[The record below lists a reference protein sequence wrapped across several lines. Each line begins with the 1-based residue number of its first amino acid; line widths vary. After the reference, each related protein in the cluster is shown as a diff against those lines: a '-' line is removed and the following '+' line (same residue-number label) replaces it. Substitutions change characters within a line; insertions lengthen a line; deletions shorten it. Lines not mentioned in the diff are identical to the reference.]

1 MCPLRLI
8 CVTSIGGVTAAAT
21 CGAIDPNAAAAAA
34 PHLTAD
40 TDFRSLDRG
49 GEALPPLSP
58 LLYSFD
64 NEIHTEE
71 EKKTKK
77 NGKTR
82 RSERA
87 SDRHRNLSF
96 CRGSPSSSFL
106 QIGVADAIF

>member
-8 CVTSIGGVTAAAT
+8 CVTSIGVTAAA
-21 CGAIDPNAAAAAA
+21 CGAIDPNAAAEP

-71 EKKTKK
+71 KKTKK

-87 SDRHRNLSF
+87 SERQA
-96 CRGSPSSSFL
+96 P
-106 QIGVADAIF
+106 

>member
-8 CVTSIGGVTAAAT
+8 CVTSIGAT
-21 CGAIDPNAAAAAA
+21 EACGAIDPNAAAA

-40 TDFRSLDRG
+40 TDFRSLGRR

-71 EKKTKK
+71 KKTKK

-87 SDRHRNLSF
+87 SERQA
-96 CRGSPSSSFL
+96 P
-106 QIGVADAIF
+106 